1 MRELNERFALWLEK
15 NEDDRWVDLVSENL
29 RVEVKFDRMMEKTGN
44 VFIEYAY
51 KGKASGILKYED
63 VDVFV
68 YGSTERMMICD
79 AKYLKGMVEGWIV
92 SSGFRKIKGWDGWQ
106 SSWLLIPIEDFRPH
120 IKREIIFE

>member
-1 MRELNERFALWLEK
+1 MRELNERFSLELRK
-15 NEDDRWVDLVSENL
+15 NEEDRGVDLVSDNL

-51 KGKASGILKYED
+51 KWKASWILKYED
-63 VDVFV
+63 LDIFV

-79 AKYLKGMVEGWIV
+79 AKYLQEKVSEWIV
-92 SSGFRKIKGWDGWQ
+92 GTEFRKIKGWDGWQ
-106 SSWLLIPIEDFRPH
+106 SSWLLIPLEDFRPH